1 MRNKTRISRK
11 ENDRIFLMNMSR
23 ISRKE
28 NDRIFLKNMWIFLG
42 LAMCL
47 LIIILIG
54 FSLSIG
60 PRSHRGVSES
70 QRPHSVLQSDQNLS
84 ETNDGKP
91 TILQGEQK

>member
-1 MRNKTRISRK
+1 MRNKTRIRRK
-11 ENDRIFLMNMSR
+11 EYDQIFQ
-23 ISRKE
+23 
-28 NDRIFLKNMWIFLG
+28 KNMWILLG
-42 LAMCL
+42 LAMCF

-54 FSLSIG
+54 FSLLIG

-70 QRPHSVLQSDQNLS
+70 QRPHAVLQSDQKLS